1 MNRSRKEEEKEEKNE
16 EERITLKE
24 VLDGKI
30 GNRARFLRIA
40 REGLPQF
47 DGSGIIHGETP
58 SDEINSQAIRSRKR
72 DIIQLRACVALG
84 WTRDQILEE
93 TNWNLQR
100 LMCTERYL
108 AEEDRR
114 IWEKADPIAIFAE
127 YREHQILCAKE
138 LEDLAMYFK
147 DSRQFSSLVGA
158 VKAKSDVLDK
168 IIKVGQEL
176 GVVKRAAKEISIR
189 GQVDVRTLSVAEL
202 RVHLE
207 KEVSGLQ
214 KLLESPP
221 RVRGPAGAVLKR
233 ILPAKS
239 EDIENFSSEAPQPS
253 QEEREEEAKPFT
265 PRVKR
270 LAPSTP

>member
-1 MNRSRKEEEKEEKNE
+1 MTRSRRKEENEEKEEE
-16 EERITLKE
+16 LVTLKD
-24 VLDGKI
+24 VLEGKI
-30 GNRARFLRIA
+30 GNRARILRIA

-47 DGSGIIHGETP
+47 DGGGVVLGDTP

-72 DIIQLRACVALG
+72 DVIQLRACIALG

-93 TNWNLQR
+93 TNWTLQR
-100 LMCTERYL
+100 LMYTERHL

-138 LEDLAMYFK
+138 LEDLATYFK

-158 VKAKSDVLDK
+158 VKAKSDILDK

-214 KLLESPP
+214 KLLEAPP

-233 ILPAKS
+233 ILPVKS
-239 EDIENFSSEAPQPS
+239 EDSENFAPEAPQPS
-253 QEEREEEAKPFT
+253 QEAREEEAKPFT